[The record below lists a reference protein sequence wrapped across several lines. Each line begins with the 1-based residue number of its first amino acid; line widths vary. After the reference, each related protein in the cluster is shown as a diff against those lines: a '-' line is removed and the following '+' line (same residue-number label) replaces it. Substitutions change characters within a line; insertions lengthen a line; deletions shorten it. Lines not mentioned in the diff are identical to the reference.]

1 MVCHRHPSLLSTV
14 GGCGEDLGINSDFSS
29 GRAAVEWG
37 TNRCYHFLCFCFFS
51 KLGNWGV
58 FFISYRKLFPKKLN
72 SNSDVFVISPSQ
84 NEPILP
90 SFLHIQIGFASI
102 RVKEVG
108 LIYFA
113 RVIFLAPLE
122 VWLWGWI
129 FRSVGQSVITGWTS
143 MAFCTYIHGPQ
154 RMKPNVFDP
163 WSLFVFLV
171 QCLIFLDGLNLVKIF
186 MILRG
191 WILSNLVIS
200 WLCI

>member
-1 MVCHRHPSLLSTV
+1 MFLLSPPARMNPFYPV
-14 GGCGEDLGINSDFSS
+14 FYIFRSDLHRSES
-29 GRAAVEWG
+29 
-37 TNRCYHFLCFCFFS
+37 
-51 KLGNWGV
+51 
-58 FFISYRKLFPKKLN
+58 
-72 SNSDVFVISPSQ
+72 
-84 NEPILP
+84 
-90 SFLHIQIGFASI
+90 
-102 RVKEVG
+102 KEVG

-171 QCLIFLDGLNLVKIF
+171 QCLIFLDGLNLVQIF

-200 WLCI
+200 WLCIQCQSADQSSGKIYQHLPHNPLCKT